1 MKQRLLLFITALML
15 CIGARATTIQV
26 IDGLKYIIY
35 TDQNYAVLTSNKYT
49 QEEIVIPA
57 SITWAG
63 KKYPVTELGANSFS
77 GCSNL
82 TSITIPSS
90 VTSLGNNCFSEC
102 YNLASV
108 TIPSSVTSL
117 GQSCFSSCSRLTT
130 VTIPSSV
137 TSLRMW
143 CFANCS
149 RLTTVTIPSSVTS
162 LGESCFQFCTSL
174 TSITIPSSVTSL
186 GAGCFS
192 KCKNLTSITIPS
204 SVTSLG
210 QRCFDGCSSL
220 TSVTIPS
227 SVTSLGTGCF
237 SDCSSLTSISIPSSV
252 TSLGQMCFENCYNL
266 YSVNIQSPKIKLG
279 SACFASTIITDFTI
293 MATTPPT
300 IPDDCFYGCSIDRAK
315 LMVPKASVSSY
326 LSAAVW
332 KSFGTI
338 VSVDGEEVAREC
350 EKPSINYV
358 SGKLKFG
365 CQTPGAEYHYTIKAA
380 DECTEAL
387 AKDEVKLAARY
398 DISCF
403 ATADGYTRSK
413 TATAKLYWISANIE
427 TDGIAPATQMRGVVV
442 STEGGIVTL
451 SGLKENERVTFY
463 NVSGIKLGETRALNG
478 QASISASDDIII
490 ARIGSQSI
498 KVKQ

>member
-1 MKQRLLLFITALML
+1 ML

-35 TDQNYAVLTSNKYT
+35 TDQNYAVLTGNNYT
-49 QEEIVIPA
+49 QNKIVIPP
-57 SITWAG
+57 SITWEG
-63 KKYPVTELGANSFS
+63 KKYPVTELGAKCFS
-77 GCSNL
+77 GCRSLN
-82 TSITIPSS
+82 SITIPSS
-90 VTSLGNNCFSEC
+90 VKSLGDYCFEGCNN
-102 YNLASV
+102 LTSV

-117 GQSCFSSCSRLTT
+117 GKWCFYSCDNLTS

-137 TSLRMW
+137 KSLGEKCFRGCNSLTS
-143 CFANCS
+143 
-149 RLTTVTIPSSVTS
+149 VTIPSSVTS
-162 LGESCFQFCTSL
+162 LGNYCFSGCKSL

-186 GAGCFS
+186 GE
-192 KCKNLTSITIPS
+192 
-204 SVTSLG
+204 
-210 QRCFDGCSSL
+210 RCFQYCKK
-220 TSVTIPS
+220 
-227 SVTSLGTGCF
+227 
-237 SDCSSLTSISIPSSV
+237 
-252 TSLGQMCFENCYNL
+252 L
-266 YSVNIQSPKIKLG
+266 YSVNIQSPKITLG
-279 SACFASTIITDFTI
+279 STCFASTIITDFTI

-300 IPDDCFYGCSIDRAK
+300 ISDDCFDGCSIDKAK
-315 LMVPKASVSSY
+315 LMVRKASVSSY
-326 LSAAVW
+326 QSAAVW

-338 VSVDGEEVAREC
+338 VSVDGEEVASEC

-365 CQTPGAEYHYTIKAA
+365 CQTPGAEYHYTLKAA
-380 DECTEAL
+380 DDCTESL
-387 AKDEVKLAARY
+387 TKDEVSLAARY
-398 DISCF
+398 NISCF

-463 NVSGIKLGETRALNG
+463 NVSGIKLSETRAMNG

-498 KVKQ
+498 KVKR

>member
-15 CIGARATTIQV
+15 CIGAKAENTTEQV
-26 IDGLKYIIY
+26 INGLRYIIH
-35 TDQNYAVLTSNKYT
+35 TDENYAVVTSNKYN
-49 QEEIVIPA
+49 QPIIVIPT
-57 SITWAG
+57 SITWEG
-63 KKYPVTELGANSFS
+63 KEYPVTELGDKCFEGCTNLKSITIPSSVTSIGSYCFAYCSHLSVITIPSSVTSLPDNCFLIS
-77 GCSNL
+77 GL

-90 VTSLGNNCFSEC
+90 VTSLGDWCFSGC
-102 YNLASV
+102 SSLKSID
-108 TIPSSVTSL
+108 IPESVTSL
-117 GQSCFSSCSRLTT
+117 G
-130 VTIPSSV
+130 
-137 TSLRMW
+137 W
-143 CFANCS
+143 
-149 RLTTVTIPSSVTS
+149 
-162 LGESCFQFCTSL
+162 
-174 TSITIPSSVTSL
+174 
-186 GAGCFS
+186 GCFYN
-192 KCKNLTSITIPS
+192 CT
-204 SVTSLG
+204 
-210 QRCFDGCSSL
+210 SL

-227 SVTSLGTGCF
+227 SVTMLGRSCF
-237 SDCSSLTSISIPSSV
+237 AKC
-252 TSLGQMCFENCYNL
+252 NNL
-266 YSVNIQSPKIKLG
+266 YSVNIQSPKITLG
-279 SACFASTIITDFTI
+279 FECFASTLITDFTI

-300 IPDDCFYGCSIDRAK
+300 IYNDCFNGCSIDKAK

-326 LSAAVW
+326 KNAEVW

-380 DECTEAL
+380 DGCTESL
-387 AKDEVKLAARY
+387 TKDEVSLAARY

-403 ATADGYTRSK
+403 ATAKGYTRSK

-498 KVKQ
+498 KVKR

>member
-1 MKQRLLLFITALML
+1 
-15 CIGARATTIQV
+15 
-26 IDGLKYIIY
+26 
-35 TDQNYAVLTSNKYT
+35 
-49 QEEIVIPA
+49 
-57 SITWAG
+57 
-63 KKYPVTELGANSFS
+63 
-77 GCSNL
+77 
-82 TSITIPSS
+82 
-90 VTSLGNNCFSEC
+90 
-102 YNLASV
+102 
-108 TIPSSVTSL
+108 
-117 GQSCFSSCSRLTT
+117 
-130 VTIPSSV
+130 
-137 TSLRMW
+137 
-143 CFANCS
+143 
-149 RLTTVTIPSSVTS
+149 
-162 LGESCFQFCTSL
+162 
-174 TSITIPSSVTSL
+174 
-186 GAGCFS
+186 
-192 KCKNLTSITIPS
+192 
-204 SVTSLG
+204 
-210 QRCFDGCSSL
+210 
-220 TSVTIPS
+220 
-227 SVTSLGTGCF
+227 
-237 SDCSSLTSISIPSSV
+237 
-252 TSLGQMCFENCYNL
+252 
-266 YSVNIQSPKIKLG
+266 
-279 SACFASTIITDFTI
+279 

-300 IPDDCFYGCSIDRAK
+300 IYDGCFSGCSIDKAK
-315 LMVPKASVSSY
+315 LRVPKASVSSY
-326 LSAAVW
+326 KNAEVW

-380 DECTEAL
+380 DGCTEAL
-387 AKDEVKLAARY
+387 AKDEVSLAARY
-398 DISCF
+398 DISCY

>member
-35 TDQNYAVLTSNKYT
+35 TDQNYAVLTGNNYT
-49 QEEIVIPA
+49 QREIVIPA
-57 SITWAG
+57 SITWEG
-63 KKYPVTELGANSFS
+63 KKYPVTELGVKSFY
-77 GCSNL
+77 GCS
-82 TSITIPSS
+82 
-90 VTSLGNNCFSEC
+90 
-102 YNLASV
+102 
-108 TIPSSVTSL
+108 
-117 GQSCFSSCSRLTT
+117 
-130 VTIPSSV
+130 
-137 TSLRMW
+137 
-143 CFANCS
+143 
-149 RLTTVTIPSSVTS
+149 
-162 LGESCFQFCTSL
+162 SL

-186 GAGCFS
+186 GEDCFYGC
-192 KCKNLTSITIPS
+192 N
-204 SVTSLG
+204 
-210 QRCFDGCSSL
+210 
-220 TSVTIPS
+220 
-227 SVTSLGTGCF
+227 
-237 SDCSSLTSISIPSSV
+237 
-252 TSLGQMCFENCYNL
+252 NL
-266 YSVNIQSPKIKLG
+266 YSVNIQSPKIELG
-279 SACFASTIITDFTI
+279 YYCFASTIITDFTI

-365 CQTPGAEYHYTIKAA
+365 CQTPGAEYHCTIKAA
-380 DECTEAL
+380 DDCTDAL
-387 AKDEVKLAARY
+387 VKDEMSLAARY

-403 ATADGYTRSK
+403 ATAKGYTRSK

-463 NVSGIKLGETRALNG
+463 NVSGIKLGETRAMNG
-478 QASISASDDIII
+478 QASISATDDVII

-498 KVKQ
+498 KVKR

>member
-15 CIGARATTIQV
+15 YIGAKATTIQV

-35 TDQNYAVLTSNKYT
+35 TDQNYAVLTGNNYT

-57 SITWAG
+57 SITWEG
-63 KKYPVTELGANSFS
+63 KKYPVTELGAKSFS
-77 GCSNL
+77 NCSNL
-82 TSITIPSS
+82 TSIAIPSS
-90 VTSLGNNCFSEC
+90 VTSLGDNCFSEC
-102 YNLASV
+102 HYLTSV

-117 GQSCFSSCSRLTT
+117 GQSCFSSCSRLTS

-186 GAGCFS
+186 GAGCFY
-192 KCKNLTSITIPS
+192 KCKNLTSVTIPSSVTSLGNNCFIGCSSLTTVTIPSSVTSLGQYCFSECSSLTSITIPS

-210 QRCFDGCSSL
+210 NWCFQ
-220 TSVTIPS
+220 
-227 SVTSLGTGCF
+227 
-237 SDCSSLTSISIPSSV
+237 DC
-252 TSLGQMCFENCYNL
+252 NNL
-266 YSVNIQSPKIKLG
+266 YSVNIQSPKITLG
-279 SACFASTIITDFTI
+279 SKCFASTIITDFTI

-315 LMVPKASVSSY
+315 LMVSKASVSSY
-326 LSAAVW
+326 KNAAVW

-338 VSVDGEEVAREC
+338 EEVAREC

-365 CQTPGAEYHYTIKAA
+365 CQTPGAEYHCTIKAA
-380 DECTEAL
+380 DDCTDAL
-387 AKDEVKLAARY
+387 VKDEMSLAARY

-463 NVSGIKLGETRALNG
+463 NVSGIKLGETRAMNG
-478 QASISASDDIII
+478 QASISATDDVII

-498 KVKQ
+498 KVKR

>member
-15 CIGARATTIQV
+15 CIGAKATTIQV

-35 TDQNYAVLTSNKYT
+35 TDQNYAVLTGNNYT
-49 QEEIVIPA
+49 QREIVIPA
-57 SITWAG
+57 SITWEG
-63 KKYPVTELGANSFS
+63 KKYPVTELGVKSFY
-77 GCSNL
+77 GCS
-82 TSITIPSS
+82 
-90 VTSLGNNCFSEC
+90 
-102 YNLASV
+102 
-108 TIPSSVTSL
+108 
-117 GQSCFSSCSRLTT
+117 
-130 VTIPSSV
+130 
-137 TSLRMW
+137 
-143 CFANCS
+143 
-149 RLTTVTIPSSVTS
+149 
-162 LGESCFQFCTSL
+162 SL

-186 GAGCFS
+186 GEDCFYGC
-192 KCKNLTSITIPS
+192 N
-204 SVTSLG
+204 
-210 QRCFDGCSSL
+210 SL

-227 SVTSLGTGCF
+227 SVTSLGNSCF
-237 SDCSSLTSISIPSSV
+237 YNCRSLTSVTIPSSVTSIGGLCFYGCSSLTSITIPSSV
-252 TSLGQMCFENCYNL
+252 TSLGWYCFQDCNNL
-266 YSVNIQSPKIKLG
+266 YSVNIQSPKIELG
-279 SACFASTIITDFTI
+279 YYCFASTIITDFTI

-365 CQTPGAEYHYTIKAA
+365 CQTPGAEYHCTIKAA
-380 DECTEAL
+380 DDCTDAL
-387 AKDEVKLAARY
+387 VKDEMSLAARY
-398 DISCF
+398 DISCY

-427 TDGIAPATQMRGVVV
+427 TDGISPATQMRGVVV

-478 QASISASDDIII
+478 QASISATDDIII

-498 KVKQ
+498 KVKR

>member
-15 CIGARATTIQV
+15 CIGAKATTILV
-26 IDGLKYIIY
+26 IYGLKYIIN
-35 TDQNYAVLTSNKYT
+35 TDQNYAVLTGNKYT
-49 QEEIVIPA
+49 QREIVIPA
-57 SITWAG
+57 SITWEG
-63 KKYPVTELGANSFS
+63 KDYPVTKLGAKCFY
-77 GCSNL
+77 GCKNL
-82 TSITIPSS
+82 TS
-90 VTSLGNNCFSEC
+90 
-102 YNLASV
+102 V
-108 TIPSSVTSL
+108 TIS
-117 GQSCFSSCSRLTT
+117 
-130 VTIPSSV
+130 
-137 TSLRMW
+137 
-143 CFANCS
+143 
-149 RLTTVTIPSSVTS
+149 SSVTS
-162 LGESCFQFCTSL
+162 LGENCFYGCSSL

-186 GAGCFS
+186 GLRCFTNCRS
-192 KCKNLTSITIPS
+192 LTSITIPS

-210 QRCFDGCSSL
+210 F
-220 TSVTIPS
+220 
-227 SVTSLGTGCF
+227 GCF
-237 SDCSSLTSISIPSSV
+237 QDC
-252 TSLGQMCFENCYNL
+252 NNL
-266 YSVNIQSPKIKLG
+266 YSVNIQSPKITLG
-279 SACFASTIITDFTI
+279 SFCFASTIITDFTI

-300 IPDDCFYGCSIDRAK
+300 IPDGCFSGCSIDKAK

-326 LSAAVW
+326 KSAAVW

-338 VSVDGEEVAREC
+338 VSVDGEEVASEC
-350 EKPSINYV
+350 EKPSISYV

-380 DECTEAL
+380 DECTDAF
-387 AKDEVKLAARY
+387 AKDEVTLAARY
-398 DISCF
+398 DISCY

-463 NVSGIKLGETRALNG
+463 NISGIKLGEIRAMNG

-498 KVKQ
+498 KVKR

>member
-35 TDQNYAVLTSNKYT
+35 TDHNCAALIGNKYT
-49 QEEIVIPA
+49 QKEIVIPA
-57 SITWAG
+57 SITWEG
-63 KKYPVTELGANSFS
+63 KKYPVTKLGAK
-77 GCSNL
+77 
-82 TSITIPSS
+82 
-90 VTSLGNNCFSEC
+90 CFSDC
-102 YNLASV
+102 SSLSSV

-117 GQSCFSSCSRLTT
+117 GEYCFFGCS
-130 VTIPSSV
+130 
-137 TSLRMW
+137 
-143 CFANCS
+143 
-149 RLTTVTIPSSVTS
+149 
-162 LGESCFQFCTSL
+162 SL

-186 GAGCFS
+186 WEHCFS
-192 KCKNLTSITIPS
+192 SCSSLTSITIPS
-204 SVTSLG
+204 SVTRLG
-210 QRCFDGCSSL
+210 DK
-220 TSVTIPS
+220 
-227 SVTSLGTGCF
+227 
-237 SDCSSLTSISIPSSV
+237 
-252 TSLGQMCFENCYNL
+252 CFEGCNNL
-266 YSVNIQSPKIKLG
+266 YSVNIQSPKITLG
-279 SACFASTIITDFTI
+279 SECFASTIITDFTI

-300 IPDDCFYGCSIDRAK
+300 IPDDCFYGCSIDKAK
-315 LMVPKASVSSY
+315 LRVPKASVSSY
-326 LSAAVW
+326 QSAAVW

-338 VSVDGEEVAREC
+338 VSVDGEEVAGEC

-358 SGKLKFG
+358 NGKLKFG
-365 CQTPGAEYHYTIKAA
+365 CQTPGAEYHCTIKGA
-380 DECTEAL
+380 DECTDAL
-387 AKDEVKLAARY
+387 VKDEMSLAARY

-463 NVSGIKLGETRALNG
+463 NVSGIKLGETRAMNG
-478 QASISASDDIII
+478 QASISATDDVII

-498 KVKQ
+498 KVKR

>member
-1 MKQRLLLFITALML
+1 ML

-35 TDQNYAVLTSNKYT
+35 TEQNYAVLTGNNYT
-49 QEEIVIPA
+49 QREIVIPA

-63 KKYPVTELGANSFS
+63 KKYPVTELGAKSFS
-77 GCSNL
+77 NCSNL
-82 TSITIPSS
+82 T
-90 VTSLGNNCFSEC
+90 
-102 YNLASV
+102 SV

-117 GQSCFSSCSRLTT
+117 GASCFEFCS
-130 VTIPSSV
+130 
-137 TSLRMW
+137 
-143 CFANCS
+143 
-149 RLTTVTIPSSVTS
+149 
-162 LGESCFQFCTSL
+162 SL

-186 GAGCFS
+186 GEDCFYF
-192 KCKNLTSITIPS
+192 CN
-204 SVTSLG
+204 
-210 QRCFDGCSSL
+210 
-220 TSVTIPS
+220 
-227 SVTSLGTGCF
+227 
-237 SDCSSLTSISIPSSV
+237 
-252 TSLGQMCFENCYNL
+252 NL
-266 YSVNIQSPKIKLG
+266 YSVNIQSPKITLD
-279 SACFASTIITDFTI
+279 SECFASTIITDFTI

-300 IPDDCFYGCSIDRAK
+300 ISDDCFNGCSIDKAK
-315 LMVPKASVSSY
+315 LRVPKASVSSY
-326 LSAAVW
+326 QSAAVW

-338 VSVDGEEVAREC
+338 VSVDGGEVSSEC

-380 DECTEAL
+380 DECTESL
-387 AKDEVKLAARY
+387 TKNEVSLAARY

-413 TATAKLYWISANIE
+413 TSTAKLYWISANFE

-463 NVSGIKLGETRALNG
+463 NVSGIKLGETRAMNG
-478 QASISASDDIII
+478 QASISATDDIII

-498 KVKQ
+498 KVKR

>member
-1 MKQRLLLFITALML
+1 ML

-35 TDQNYAVLTSNKYT
+35 TDQNHAVLIGNNYT
-49 QEEIVIPA
+49 QKEIVIPA
-57 SITWAG
+57 SITWEG
-63 KKYPVTELGANSFS
+63 KKYPITELEVNSFYE
-77 GCSNL
+77 CRNL

-90 VTSLGNNCFSEC
+90 VTRLGNNCFSGC
-102 YNLASV
+102 K
-108 TIPSSVTSL
+108 
-117 GQSCFSSCSRLTT
+117 
-130 VTIPSSV
+130 
-137 TSLRMW
+137 
-143 CFANCS
+143 
-149 RLTTVTIPSSVTS
+149 
-162 LGESCFQFCTSL
+162 SL

-186 GAGCFS
+186 GEYCFS
-192 KCKNLTSITIPS
+192 NCTSLTSITIPS
-204 SVTSLG
+204 SVTRLG
-210 QRCFDGCSSL
+210 NN
-220 TSVTIPS
+220 
-227 SVTSLGTGCF
+227 CF
-237 SDCSSLTSISIPSSV
+237 SDC
-252 TSLGQMCFENCYNL
+252 NNL
-266 YSVNIQSPKIKLG
+266 YSVNIQSPKIELG
-279 SACFASTIITDFTI
+279 SKCFDSTIITDFTI
-293 MATTPPT
+293 IATTPPT
-300 IPDDCFYGCSIDRAK
+300 ISDDCFNGCSIDKAK
-315 LMVPKASVSSY
+315 LRVPKASVSSY
-326 LSAAVW
+326 QNAAVW

-338 VSVDGEEVAREC
+338 MSVDGGEVSAEC
-350 EKPSINYV
+350 EKPSISYV

-365 CQTPGAEYHYTIKAA
+365 CQTPGAEYHYTIKGV
-380 DECTEAL
+380 DECTDAL
-387 AKDEVKLAARY
+387 AKDKVSLAARY

-478 QASISASDDIII
+478 QASISAPDDVII

>member
-15 CIGARATTIQV
+15 CIGAKANTTVV

-35 TDQNYAVLTSNKYT
+35 TGQNYAVLTGNNYT
-49 QEEIVIPA
+49 QQEIVIPA
-57 SITWAG
+57 SITWAR
-63 KKYPVTELGANSFS
+63 KKFPVTELGANSFLDCSDLSSVIIPSSVKSLGESCFS
-77 GCSNL
+77 GCSNLAFITLPSSVKSLGKSCFRGCTGL

-90 VTSLGNNCFSEC
+90 VTSLGEGCFEYCDELTSID
-102 YNLASV
+102 
-108 TIPSSVTSL
+108 IPSSVTSL
-117 GQSCFSSCSRLTT
+117 GKRCFNYCDGLAS
-130 VTIPSSV
+130 I
-137 TSLRMW
+137 
-143 CFANCS
+143 N
-149 RLTTVTIPSSVTS
+149 IPSSVTS
-162 LGESCFQFCTSL
+162 LGEYCFSNCTSL

-186 GAGCFS
+186 GEYCFYD
-192 KCKNLTSITIPS
+192 CT
-204 SVTSLG
+204 G
-210 QRCFDGCSSL
+210 L

-227 SVTSLGTGCF
+227 SVTSLGESCF
-237 SDCSSLTSISIPSSV
+237 IIC
-252 TSLGQMCFENCYNL
+252 NKL
-266 YSVNIQSPKIKLG
+266 YSVNIKSPKITLG
-279 SACFASTIITDFTI
+279 KECFASTIITDFTI

-300 IPDDCFYGCSIDRAK
+300 ISDDCFDGCDIGEAK

-326 LSAAVW
+326 QSAAVW

-338 VSVDGEEVAREC
+338 VSVDGGEVSSEC
-350 EKPSINYV
+350 EKPSISYV

-380 DECTEAL
+380 DKCTDAL
-387 AKDEVKLAARY
+387 TKDEVSLAARY

-498 KVKQ
+498 KVKR

>member
-1 MKQRLLLFITALML
+1 ML

-35 TDQNYAVLTSNKYT
+35 TDQNYAALTGNNYT
-49 QEEIVIPA
+49 QKEIVIPA
-57 SITWAG
+57 SITWDG
-63 KKYPVTELGANSFS
+63 KKYPVTELGAKSFS
-77 GCSNL
+77 NCSSLSSVTIPSSVTSLGERCFDNCNSLTSINIPSSVTSLGDYCFSSCYNL

-90 VTSLGNNCFSEC
+90 VTSLGERCFDNCNSLTSI
-102 YNLASV
+102 N
-108 TIPSSVTSL
+108 IPSSVTNL
-117 GQSCFSSCSRLTT
+117 GGGCFFGCNNLAS
-130 VTIPSSV
+130 I
-137 TSLRMW
+137 
-143 CFANCS
+143 N
-149 RLTTVTIPSSVTS
+149 IPSSVTS
-162 LGESCFQFCTSL
+162 LGEDCFFGCSSL
-174 TSITIPSSVTSL
+174 TSINIPSSVTSL
-186 GAGCFS
+186 GYM
-192 KCKNLTSITIPS
+192 
-204 SVTSLG
+204 
-210 QRCFDGCSSL
+210 CFDNCTSL

-227 SVTSLGTGCF
+227 SVTSLGGFCF
-237 SDCSSLTSISIPSSV
+237 YGCSSLTSINIPSSV
-252 TSLGQMCFENCYNL
+252 TSLGGDCFYGCNNL

-279 SACFASTIITDFTI
+279 SKCFASTIITDFTI

-300 IPDDCFYGCSIDRAK
+300 ISDNCFNGCSIDRAK
-315 LMVPKASVSSY
+315 LRVPKASVSSY
-326 LSAAVW
+326 KNAEVW

-380 DECTEAL
+380 DGCTEAL
-387 AKDEVKLAARY
+387 AKDEVSLAARY
-398 DISCF
+398 DISCY

-427 TDGIAPATQMRGVVV
+427 TDDIAPATQMRGVVV

-463 NVSGIKLGETRALNG
+463 NVSGIKLGETRAMNG
-478 QASISASDDIII
+478 QASISASDDVII

>member
-35 TDQNYAVLTSNKYT
+35 TDQNYAVLTGNKYT
-49 QEEIVIPA
+49 QREIVIPA
-57 SITWAG
+57 SITWEG
-63 KKYPVTELGANSFS
+63 KKYHVTELGAKSF
-77 GCSNL
+77 
-82 TSITIPSS
+82 
-90 VTSLGNNCFSEC
+90 FDC
-102 YNLASV
+102 YNLTSV

-117 GQSCFSSCSRLTT
+117 GQSCFYSCGLT
-130 VTIPSSV
+130 S
-137 TSLRMW
+137 
-143 CFANCS
+143 
-149 RLTTVTIPSSVTS
+149 VTIPSSVTS
-162 LGESCFQFCTSL
+162 LGERCFENCRGL
-174 TSITIPSSVTSL
+174 TSVTIPSSVTRLGGLCFAYCKKLASINIPSSVKSL
-186 GAGCFS
+186 GEYCFWGCSSLASVTIPLSVTSLGSGCFS
-192 KCKNLTSITIPS
+192 SCSSLKSVTIPS

-293 MATTPPT
+293 MAMTPPT
-300 IPDDCFYGCSIDRAK
+300 ISDGCFNGCSIDKAK

-326 LSAAVW
+326 QSAEVW

-338 VSVDGEEVAREC
+338 VSVDGGEVSSEC
-350 EKPSINYV
+350 EKPSISYV

-365 CQTPGAEYHYTIKAA
+365 CQTPGAEYHCTIKGA
-380 DECTEAL
+380 DECTDAL
-387 AKDEVKLAARY
+387 VKDEMSLAARY
-398 DISCF
+398 DISCY

-427 TDGIAPATQMRGVVV
+427 TDGISPATQMRGVVV

-478 QASISASDDIII
+478 QASISATDDVII
-490 ARIGSQSI
+490 ARIGSLSI

>member
-15 CIGARATTIQV
+15 CIGAKANTTVV

-35 TDQNYAVLTSNKYT
+35 TGQNYAVLTGNNYT
-49 QEEIVIPA
+49 QQEIIIPA
-57 SITWAG
+57 SITWAR
-63 KKYPVTELGANSFS
+63 KKFPVTELGANSFLDCSDLSSVIIPSSVKSLGESCFS

-82 TSITIPSS
+82 AFITLPSSVTSLGKSCFSGCTGLTSLTIPSS
-90 VTSLGNNCFSEC
+90 VTSLGEYCFYGCS
-102 YNLASV
+102 NLTSV

-117 GQSCFSSCSRLTT
+117 GRGCFQYCSSLASITIPSSVTILGRYCFSGCNSLTS

-137 TSLRMW
+137 TWLGDY
-143 CFANCS
+143 CFSSCS
-149 RLTTVTIPSSVTS
+149 
-162 LGESCFQFCTSL
+162 SL

-186 GAGCFS
+186 GYE
-192 KCKNLTSITIPS
+192 
-204 SVTSLG
+204 
-210 QRCFDGCSSL
+210 CFDGC
-220 TSVTIPS
+220 
-227 SVTSLGTGCF
+227 
-237 SDCSSLTSISIPSSV
+237 
-252 TSLGQMCFENCYNL
+252 ENL
-266 YSVNIQSPKIKLG
+266 YSVNIQSPKIELG
-279 SACFASTIITDFTI
+279 YGCFAWTIITDFTI

-300 IPDDCFYGCSIDRAK
+300 ISDACFNRCSIDRAK

-326 LSAAVW
+326 KNAKVW

-338 VSVDGEEVAREC
+338 VSVDGEEVAVEC

-380 DECTEAL
+380 DDCTESL
-387 AKDEVKLAARY
+387 TKDEVSLAARY

-403 ATADGYTRSK
+403 ATAKGYTRSK

-463 NVSGIKLGETRALNG
+463 NVSGIKLGETRAMNG
-478 QASISASDDIII
+478 QASISATDDVII